1 MFSWQEQYLTCSLRL
16 TREILFLPL
25 EHRNSFFF
33 PELQALAELLGAYG
47 MKHLG
52 QKMMQQIASQVGEI
66 KVLEHIFL
74 AILKVKVHVD
84 DVSRR
89 SHWLYHR

>member
-1 MFSWQEQYLTCSLRL
+1 MASLSDSVYF
-16 TREILFLPL
+16 LFL
-25 EHRNSFFF
+25 FF

-66 KVLEHIFL
+66 KVF
-74 AILKVKVHVD
+74 
-84 DVSRR
+84 
-89 SHWLYHR
+89 

>member
-1 MFSWQEQYLTCSLRL
+1 MSAIPEFDFVC
-16 TREILFLPL
+16 F
-25 EHRNSFFF
+25 SFFF

-66 KVLEHIFL
+66 KVFEHIFL
-74 AILKVKVHVD
+74 AISKVKIRVD
-84 DVSRR
+84 DVFEDGIDVSVHIGYI
-89 SHWLYHR
+89 SNNAEDGLSNVA

>member
-1 MFSWQEQYLTCSLRL
+1 MA
-16 TREILFLPL
+16 PL
-25 EHRNSFFF
+25 SFIPFNFRSFF

-66 KVLEHIFL
+66 KVFERIFL
-74 AILKVKVHVD
+74 AISKVKIRVD
-84 DVSRR
+84 VFENGIDVSVHIGYITNNAEDGL
-89 SHWLYHR
+89 SNVA

>member
-1 MFSWQEQYLTCSLRL
+1 MPSLSL
-16 TREILFLPL
+16 I
-25 EHRNSFFF
+25 SFVFRSFF

-66 KVLEHIFL
+66 KVFEHIFL
-74 AILKVKVHVD
+74 AISKVKIRVD
-84 DVSRR
+84 DVFENGIDVSVHIGYI
-89 SHWLYHR
+89 SNNAEDGLSNVA

>member
-1 MFSWQEQYLTCSLRL
+1 MSGIPKSDFVYFS
-16 TREILFLPL
+16 F
-25 EHRNSFFF
+25 FFF

-74 AILKVKVHVD
+74 AILKVKIHVD
-84 DVSRR
+84 DVSQR

>member
-1 MFSWQEQYLTCSLRL
+1 MA
-16 TREILFLPL
+16 PL
-25 EHRNSFFF
+25 SFIPFNFRSFF

-66 KVLEHIFL
+66 KVFERIFL
-74 AILKVKVHVD
+74 AISKVKIRVD
-84 DVSRR
+84 VFENGIDVSV
-89 SHWLYHR
+89 HIGYITNNAEDGLNNVA

>member
-1 MFSWQEQYLTCSLRL
+1 MA
-16 TREILFLPL
+16 PL
-25 EHRNSFFF
+25 SFIPFNFRSFF

-66 KVLEHIFL
+66 KVFKRIFL
-74 AILKVKVHVD
+74 AISKVKIRVD
-84 DVSRR
+84 VFENGIDVSV
-89 SHWLYHR
+89 HIGYITNNAEDGLNNVA